1 MKNGQRRVFRRLNRK
16 REDEMIYLDN
26 AATTKVKD
34 EVVDAMVEMLTKY
47 YGNPSSVYDFAM
59 ESKKRME
66 EARKI
71 IGRGLNVDPEEIYF
85 TSCGSESNNLAILG
99 SITGNQ
105 RDEYLFTD
113 MEHSSVKKAYE
124 ILGKDKKIQIIHGDE
139 GVLDP
144 SKVIDGVNENTRLVS
159 VMHVNNELGNI
170 QDIET
175 IGRGIKGKNPKT
187 LFHVDGIQGFG
198 KIFLDIERA
207 KVDFYTMSAHKI
219 HGPKGVGAL
228 YMRKGLELNP
238 RIVGGGQEKAMSSG
252 TENTAGIVGFGV
264 AAKKA
269 LENREENYKKVQYLK
284 DEMIKA
290 LMEIPHIH
298 ILSHKNSSPYILS
311 VAIKDIK
318 GEVLLHYLED
328 QKIYI
333 STGSAC
339 HKGRKS
345 EITKA
350 LGLEDGYGE
359 GVIRISFHGGQDI
372 SVVHEFM
379 KVAKPSI
386 EEIRQI
392 MGGIHG

>member
-1 MKNGQRRVFRRLNRK
+1 
-16 REDEMIYLDN
+16 MIYLDN
-26 AATTKVKD
+26 AATTQASD
-34 EVVDAMVEMLTKY
+34 EVIDAMVEMLGKY
-47 YGNPSSVYDFAM
+47 YGNPSSVYDFGM
-59 ESKKRME
+59 ESAKRLE

-71 IGRGLNVDPEEIYF
+71 IGRGLKVDPEEIYF

-99 SITGNQ
+99 SVTGNEK
-105 RDEYLFTD
+105 DEYVFTE

-124 ILGKDKKIQIIHGDE
+124 ILGDEKKVHIVHGDG

-144 SKVIDGVNENTRLVS
+144 AKVLEAVNENTRLVS

-170 QDIET
+170 QEIET
-175 IGRGIKGKNPKT
+175 IGQGIKEKNPKT

-198 KIFLDIERA
+198 KIFLDLEKA
-207 KVDFYTMSAHKI
+207 KVDFYTMSAHKL

-228 YMRKGLELNP
+228 YMRKSLQLNP
-238 RIVGGGQEKAMSSG
+238 RIVGGGQEKAISSG

-269 LENREENYKKVQYLK
+269 LDNLEENYKKVQNLK
-284 DEMIKA
+284 EEMIKA
-290 LMEIPHIH
+290 LEEIPHIH
-298 ILSHKNSSPYILS
+298 VLSHKNSSPYILS
-311 VAIKDIK
+311 VAIRDIK

-339 HKGRKS
+339 HKGKKS
-345 EITKA
+345 AVTKA
-350 LGLEDGYGE
+350 LGLETEYGE
-359 GVIRISFHGGQDI
+359 GVIRISFHEGQDI
-372 SVVHEFM
+372 SVVREFM